1 MFRRQSRAQ
10 SATAS
15 MERSRNVTLIKAR
28 SKSFPTY
35 PNRQN
40 VKGIL
45 KYATV
50 DDSLHNPYR
59 NGRIDENNNNDKGIQ
74 FKDIHI
80 REYAR
85 TLSDNPSCTAG
96 PPIG

>member
-1 MFRRQSRAQ
+1 
-10 SATAS
+10 
-15 MERSRNVTLIKAR
+15 MESSRNRTLLRAR
-28 SKSFPTY
+28 SKSVPAYTDGH
-35 PNRQN
+35 

-45 KYATV
+45 KVATV
-50 DDSLHNPYR
+50 DDSLHNPYPY
-59 NGRIDENNNNDKGIQ
+59 GGIDENKGIQ
-74 FKDIHI
+74 FKDLHI